1 MIDALHKSQAPIW
14 HEDAVLPSRD
24 ALRKESPCDS
34 AAAAVSA
41 ASPDASVE
49 KSWADTCED
58 MIKREEEGS
67 RIGIAGGAGTDGRC
81 GLGGGGTSKE
91 SVTGRVRSGNMRKLS
106 RAVAGCGYYWGGIW
120 RWRSKRGN
128 CGGYTRLGKEP
139 LGEKRNTM
147 GARRKRQTCYQC
159 K

>member
-49 KSWADTCED
+49 KGWADTGED
-58 MIKREEEGS
+58 TIKREEEGS
-67 RIGIAGGAGTDGRC
+67 RIGIAVGAGTDGRR
-81 GLGGGGTSKE
+81 GLGVSHPILRIKLNALNL
-91 SVTGRVRSGNMRKLS
+91 RVPRDQSH
-106 RAVAGCGYYWGGIW
+106 
-120 RWRSKRGN
+120 
-128 CGGYTRLGKEP
+128 T
-139 LGEKRNTM
+139 
-147 GARRKRQTCYQC
+147 
-159 K
+159 

>member
-1 MIDALHKSQAPIW
+1 MRIYAM
-14 HEDAVLPSRD
+14 LPSRD

-41 ASPDASVE
+41 SSPDASVK

-81 GLGGGGTSKE
+81 GLIGAAQTRKRAA
-91 SVTGRVRSGNMRKLS
+91 GRVLRGNARKSL
-106 RAVAGCGYYWGGIW
+106 AFVGCGYYCGGVW
-120 RWRSKRGN
+120 RWGRKHGNRHGTRGRVRNRSVK
-128 CGGYTRLGKEP
+128 KEI
-139 LGEKRNTM
+139 
-147 GARRKRQTCYQC
+147 
-159 K
+159 